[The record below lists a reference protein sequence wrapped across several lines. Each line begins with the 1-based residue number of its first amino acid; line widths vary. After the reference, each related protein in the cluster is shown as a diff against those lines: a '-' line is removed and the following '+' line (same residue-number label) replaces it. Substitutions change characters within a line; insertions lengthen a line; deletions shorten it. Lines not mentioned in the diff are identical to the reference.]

1 MAERIAFL
9 VERLNMSPFHKGF
22 STMSELDSKSS
33 LDLLDLTCEVVST
46 IDPDLETI
54 MKDTLEVRVQRL
66 VHFLGIMKYTS
77 NLDEQQL
84 ADFQD
89 TLLAGEKDALYG
101 IMYWCLQ
108 KFEHLQKRA
117 YLAKFLMPVDIP
129 PEFQGDDL
137 IVQLSGDLRALQNEF
152 KGVHKEVDQI
162 RQTVGSRP
170 AELKSEIQQL
180 EQEYFQLQ
188 SKVSKMKREAHGDDA
203 YFQEMLKATSTLRKE
218 QEEEMRIHERL
229 LDSRK
234 FLQETDQR
242 FADAQKRLGDLKSAG
257 TQSQSAE
264 QLLGKLQRDVRELA
278 DRRETLEGAVVER
291 EMHMEKLQGW
301 DRNDRVTTDDD
312 VRAKRDQVHDMED
325 KVRAMQNDLDV
336 MLEKNTKLLVL
347 RQATTMSLKKLR
359 EKESE
364 MESLLEEGRRI
375 SKLQEEKE
383 EELRSKGKGAGS
395 GRVTKHDVKKFGA
408 LVRDKIEKY
417 KKMKEE
423 IGRQREELVILQRTE
438 QLLKQK
444 DKNIDEFNAQLEKA
458 HGVEGFRGT
467 QRDLEDM
474 AEKTAEIDQSK
485 GMTLEQISSLVEQ
498 ITREFK
504 QRQSQLQPLMAS
516 LKKLRSEY
524 MEVEAVYNEKK
535 ATYDKVAI
543 GLDME
548 KSSLEKECD
557 AFQEEC
563 IREESRFHYLN
574 SLTNIAKIK
583 LDRAE
588 QEKKWQSGDGRMM
601 RDFASFKD
609 LYTNKLAQQEQ
620 MTKALRKKQKELKE
634 QAGAMTNQKT
644 NFLNLQA
651 LLNAKKAI
659 ANGTYGA
666 GLVVAEAE
674 AKTGS
679 QSMTFGY

>member
-9 VERLNMSPFHKGF
+9 VERLNMSPFHKGY

-33 LDLLDLTCEVVST
+33 IELLDILCEIVST
-46 IDPDLETI
+46 IDPDMENI
-54 MKDTLEVRVQRL
+54 MKDGPEQRVQRI
-66 VHFLGIMKYTS
+66 VHFLSVMKYTA
-77 NLDEQQL
+77 NFDEQQV

-89 TLLAGEKDALYG
+89 SLLAGDKDVLHA
-101 IMYWCLQ
+101 IMFWCLQ

-129 PEFQGDDL
+129 PEFQGEDLILQLSDDL
-137 IVQLSGDLRALQNEF
+137 RTRQGEF
-152 KGVHKEVDQI
+152 KLVHKEVDQI

-170 AELKSEIQQL
+170 GELKTEIQQL

-188 SKVSKMKREAHGDDA
+188 SKVSRMKKESHGDDA

-234 FLQETDQR
+234 FLQETDIR
-242 FADAQKRLGDLKSAG
+242 FGDAQKRLNDLRNAG

-264 QLLGKLQRDVRELA
+264 QLLGKLQRDVRELQ
-278 DRRETLEGAVVER
+278 DRRDTLEGAVVER

-301 DRNDRVTTDDD
+301 DRSDRVTSEDD

-325 KVRAMQNDLDV
+325 KVRALQNDLDV
-336 MLEKNTKLLVL
+336 LLDRNNKLVVF
-347 RQATTMSLKKLR
+347 RQASTMAAKKMR
-359 EKESE
+359 EKEGE
-364 MESLLEEGRRI
+364 LDSLLEESRRI
-375 SKLQEEKE
+375 SKLVEEKE
-383 EELRSKGKGAGS
+383 EELRSKGKGGS
-395 GRVTKHDVKKFGA
+395 GGRVTKNDVKKFGA
-408 LVRDKIEKY
+408 IVKEKIEKY

-444 DKNIDEFNAQLEKA
+444 DKNIDEFNAELEKKN
-458 HGVEGFRGT
+458 GVEGFRGT
-467 QRDLEDM
+467 QRALEEM
-474 AEKTAEIDQSK
+474 AYKTAEIDQSK
-485 GMTLEQISSLVEQ
+485 GMTLEQISTLVEQ

-504 QRQSQLQPLMAS
+504 QRQGQLQPLMAE
-516 LKKLRSEY
+516 LKAMRAEY
-524 MEVEAVYNEKK
+524 MDVEAVYNEKK
-535 ATYDKVAI
+535 GTYDKVAI

-548 KSSLEKECD
+548 RSALEKECD
-557 AFQEEC
+557 TFQDEC

-583 LDRAE
+583 LERAD

-609 LYTNKLAQQEQ
+609 LYANKLSQQEQ

-634 QAGAMTNQKT
+634 NAGVMTNQKT

-651 LLNAKKAI
+651 LLETKKAI
-659 ANGTYGA
+659 ADGTYG
-666 GLVVAEAE
+666 GGSGMVMAE
-674 AKTGS
+674 AKATNS
-679 QSMTFGY
+679 QSMTF

>member
-1 MAERIAFL
+1 
-9 VERLNMSPFHKGF
+9 
-22 STMSELDSKSS
+22 
-33 LDLLDLTCEVVST
+33 
-46 IDPDLETI
+46 
-54 MKDTLEVRVQRL
+54 
-66 VHFLGIMKYTS
+66 
-77 NLDEQQL
+77 
-84 ADFQD
+84 
-89 TLLAGEKDALYG
+89 
-101 IMYWCLQ
+101 
-108 KFEHLQKRA
+108 
-117 YLAKFLMPVDIP
+117 MPVDIP

-557 AFQEEC
+557 AFQEEA
-563 IREESRFHYLN
+563 F
-574 SLTNIAKIK
+574 
-583 LDRAE
+583 
-588 QEKKWQSGDGRMM
+588 
-601 RDFASFKD
+601 
-609 LYTNKLAQQEQ
+609 
-620 MTKALRKKQKELKE
+620 
-634 QAGAMTNQKT
+634 
-644 NFLNLQA
+644 
-651 LLNAKKAI
+651 AKKVVFTTLTALPTLQRSSSI
-659 ANGTYGA
+659 ERSKRRNGKAVMG
-666 GLVVAEAE
+666 G
-674 AKTGS
+674 
-679 QSMTFGY
+679 

>member
-33 LDLLDLTCEVVST
+33 IELLDILCEIVST
-46 IDPDLETI
+46 IDPDLENI
-54 MKDTLEVRVQRL
+54 MKENPEERVERVL
-66 VHFLGIMKYTS
+66 RFLSVMKYTA
-77 NLDEQQL
+77 NFDEQQM

-89 TLLAGEKDALYG
+89 SLLAGDKDVLHT
-101 IMYWCLQ
+101 IMYWALQ

-129 PEFQGDDL
+129 PEFQGEDL
-137 IVQLSGDLRALQNEF
+137 ILQLSDDLRALQGDF
-152 KGVHKEVDQI
+152 KVVHKEVDQI

-170 AELKSEIQQL
+170 GELKSEIQQL

-188 SKVSKMKREAHGDDA
+188 SKVSRMKKESHGDDA

-234 FLQETDQR
+234 FLQETDMR
-242 FADAQKRLGDLKSAG
+242 FGDSQKRLGDLRSAG

-264 QLLGKLQRDVRELA
+264 QLLGKLVRDVRELQ

-301 DRNDRVTTDDD
+301 DRSDRVTTDDD

-325 KVRAMQNDLDV
+325 RVRAMQNDLDV
-336 MLEKNTKLLVL
+336 LLDRNNKLVVF
-347 RQATTMSLKKLR
+347 RQASTMALKKLR

-364 MESLLEEGRRI
+364 MESLLEENRRL

-383 EELRSKGKGAGS
+383 EELRSKGKGGAG
-395 GRVTKHDVKKFGA
+395 GRVTKSDVKKFGA
-408 LVRDKIEKY
+408 IVKDKVEKY

-423 IGRQREELVILQRTE
+423 IGRQREELVLLQRTE

-444 DKNIDEFNAQLEKA
+444 DKNIDEFNAELEKK

-467 QRDLEDM
+467 QRALEEM

-485 GMTLEQISSLVEQ
+485 GMTLEQISTLVEQ

-504 QRQSQLQPLMAS
+504 QRQGQLQPLMAE
-516 LKKLRSEY
+516 LKAMRSEY
-524 MEVEAVYNEKK
+524 MDVEAMYNEKK
-535 ATYDKVAI
+535 GNYDKVAI

-548 KSSLEKECD
+548 KSALEKECD
-557 AFQEEC
+557 NFQEEC

-583 LDRAE
+583 TERAE

-609 LYTNKLAQQEQ
+609 LYANKLSQQEQ

-634 QAGAMTNQKT
+634 NAGVMTNQKT
-644 NFLNLQA
+644 NFLNLQV
-651 LLNAKKAI
+651 LLETKKAI
-659 ANGTYGA
+659 SDGTYNGGG
-666 GLVVAEAE
+666 GLVMAE
-674 AKTGS
+674 AKMGGP
-679 QSMTFGY
+679 QSMSFN